1 MIKLALG
8 VVMAPMV
15 LAGQAQA
22 GEPRAG
28 FMDGNELY
36 ADCTGSTDS
45 FQRGVYLGYI
55 QGVADHIDEVRWGR
69 NEPQCPTGVVLKQ
82 VEDIVVYYL
91 RDHSADR
98 SSPATELATI
108 AITQAW
114 HCP

>member
-1 MIKLALG
+1 MTKLALG
-8 VVMAPMV
+8 VVVALTV
-15 LAGQAQA
+15 LTGQVQA

-45 FQRGVYLGYI
+45 FQRGVCLGYI

-82 VEDIVVYYL
+82 VEDVVVNYL
-91 RDHSADR
+91 RDHPVDRSAD
-98 SSPATELATI
+98 ATPLVYLAVTK
-108 AITQAW
+108 AW
-114 HCP
+114 NCQ